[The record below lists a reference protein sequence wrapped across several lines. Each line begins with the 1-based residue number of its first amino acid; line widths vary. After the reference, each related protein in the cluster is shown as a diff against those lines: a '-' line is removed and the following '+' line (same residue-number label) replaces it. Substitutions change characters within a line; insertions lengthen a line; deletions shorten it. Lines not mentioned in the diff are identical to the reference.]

1 MTLPEAFQQI
11 RKALA
16 TANVAYAICGSW
28 ASALHGEPRH
38 TNDIDFVTNLDGQNV
53 RPFLEALGNGFY
65 FDLESAQDALSRGR
79 PFNVIHQK
87 LGYKFDFFPV
97 VDPHGDAELDRRIA
111 VALPGLDAELVP
123 VITAEDTILSKLRWY
138 RQGGEVSERQL
149 RDISGMIATSG
160 EKLDRGYLERW
171 AQAMGLAELYHR
183 VTDKKL

>member
-16 TANVAYAICGSW
+16 AADVVYAVCGSW

-38 TNDIDFVTNLDGQNV
+38 TNDIDFVTNLDGHNV

-65 FDLESAQDALSRGR
+65 FDLESAREALSRGR

-97 VDPHGDAELDRRIA
+97 VDAHGGAELDRRIA
-111 VALPGLDAELVP
+111 VALPGLDSAMVH
-123 VITAEDTILSKLRWY
+123 VITAEDTILAKLRWY

-149 RDISGMIATSG
+149 RDISGIIATSG
-160 EKLDRGYLERW
+160 EQLDRDYLELW
-171 AQAMGLAELYHR
+171 AQAMGLAELYQR
-183 VTDKKL
+183 VMDKQN